1 MVRARSAAFTRHG
14 HGRRPR
20 TGAIDELRLHIATA
34 VLGAGEPLLTGRDDL
49 NLEQVSAVQR
59 ELVAH
64 VTYRVVR

>member
-14 HGRRPR
+14 HGRRPS
-20 TGAIDELRLHIATA
+20 TGATDELRLHIATA
-34 VLGAGEPLLTGRDDL
+34 VLGASEPLLTGRDDL

-64 VTYRVVR
+64 VIYRVVR